1 MVKFIDFNAV
11 YRVAGLRPFFFFF
24 STSNINIIVGPIGF
38 DGPKIDV
45 DRWIASLVSSW
56 YLPFCGLH
64 NKKNYSKCV
73 WFDLA
78 NVNLHI

>member
-45 DRWIASLVSSW
+45 DR
-56 YLPFCGLH
+56 
-64 NKKNYSKCV
+64 
-73 WFDLA
+73 
-78 NVNLHI
+78 